1 MLKAKHTFYYGIIY
15 QLLFKIL
22 KLHIYIYIYIYLFC
36 VCMTLYTD
44 SSWRSV
50 GIGTGALGWGLNGN
64 RVHDDVQDSDSGDQR
79 QSADLTLSFIT
90 QAYI

>member
-1 MLKAKHTFYYGIIY
+1 M
-15 QLLFKIL
+15 
-22 KLHIYIYIYIYLFC
+22 
-36 VCMTLYTD
+36 
-44 SSWRSV
+44 